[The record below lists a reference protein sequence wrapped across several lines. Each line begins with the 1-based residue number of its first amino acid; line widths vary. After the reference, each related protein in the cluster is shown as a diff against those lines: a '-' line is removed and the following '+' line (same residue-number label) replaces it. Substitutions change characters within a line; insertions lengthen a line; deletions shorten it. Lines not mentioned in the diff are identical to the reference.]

1 MFKEARRKFKIIG
14 GLSMNVIYERC
25 CGMDVHKNTIVA
37 CVLTGKKKEIRS
49 FSTMTA
55 SLLSLVDWLKSI
67 SCQCVAMEATG
78 PYWKQIYNLL
88 EMEGIPALV
97 VNAQHIKA
105 VPGRKTDVKDSEWI
119 ADLLRHGLLNGSFI
133 PKREQRELKEL
144 VRYRRS
150 LVQERARELN
160 RIQKVLEGA
169 NIKLASV
176 VSEIDGRSSRQMLEM
191 LIDGCV
197 DVQAMADKARR
208 QMRDKIPQIQEAL
221 HGFMGEHQRFMLR
234 LMLKHIDTLDSQILS
249 LNQEIRKRMNP
260 VNEKVCL
267 VDSIPGVGEQSAQV
281 IIAEI
286 GINMDQ
292 FPSAAHLASWAG
304 LCPGNNESA
313 GKRKSGKTRKGSD
326 ILKATLVECAKSAS
340 HIDYTY
346 FSAQYSRIAARR
358 GKNRATIAVAHSI
371 LTIVYHML
379 KANVPYRELGPDF
392 FDQRRRNEIVKKS
405 VHRLESLGYT
415 VNIEQ
420 QAINCTA

>member
-1 MFKEARRKFKIIG
+1 
-14 GLSMNVIYERC
+14 MNVIYERC

-37 CVLTGKKKEIRS
+37 CVFTGKKKEIRS

-55 SLLSLVDWLKSI
+55 SLLSLVDWLKSV

-78 PYWKQIYNLL
+78 PYWKPIYNLL
-88 EMEGIPALV
+88 EMEEMPALV

-176 VSEIDGRSSRQMLEM
+176 ISEIDGRSSREM
-191 LIDGCV
+191 LDMLVDGCN
-197 DVQAMADKARR
+197 DVQAIADKARR
-208 QMRDKIPQIQEAL
+208 QMRNKIPQIQEAL
-221 HGFMGEHQRFMLR
+221 HSFMGEHQRLMLR
-234 LMLKHIDTLDSQILS
+234 LMLGHIDTLDTQILS
-249 LNQEIRKRMNP
+249 LNQEIKKRMKP

-267 VDSIPGVGEQSAQV
+267 VDSIPGVGEHSAQV

-286 GINMDQ
+286 GTNMDQ
-292 FPSAAHLASWAG
+292 FPTAAHLASWAG

-326 ILKATLVECAKSAS
+326 ILKATLIECAKAAS
-340 HIDYTY
+340 HMDYTY

-358 GKNRATIAVAHSI
+358 GKNRATVAVAHSI

-405 VHRLESLGYT
+405 VHRLEALGYT

-420 QAINCTA
+420 QTKACTA

>member
-1 MFKEARRKFKIIG
+1 
-14 GLSMNVIYERC
+14 MNVIYERC
-25 CGMDVHKNTIVA
+25 CGMDVHKDTIVA
-37 CVLTGKKKEIRS
+37 CVLTGKKKDVRS
-49 FSTMTA
+49 FSTMTF
-55 SLLSLVDWLKSI
+55 SLLSLVDWLKSTN
-67 SCQCVAMEATG
+67 CQCVAMEATG
-78 PYWKQIYNLL
+78 PYWKPIYNLL

-150 LVQERARELN
+150 MVQERARELN

-176 VSEIDGRSSRQMLEM
+176 ISEIDGKSSRDMLEM
-191 LIDGCV
+191 LVAGCN
-197 DVQAMADKARR
+197 DVQVIADKARR
-208 QMRDKIPQIQEAL
+208 QMRKKIPQIQEAL
-221 HGFMGEHQRFMLR
+221 HGFMGEHQRIMLR

-249 LNQEIRKRMNP
+249 LDQEIQKKMNP
-260 VNEKVCL
+260 INEKICL
-267 VDSIPGVGEQSAQV
+267 VDSIPRVGERSAQV
-281 IIAEI
+281 ILAEI
-286 GINMDQ
+286 GINMNQ

-326 ILKATLVECAKSAS
+326 ILKATLIECAKSAG
-340 HIDYTY
+340 HLKDTY

-358 GKNRATIAVAHSI
+358 GKNRATVAVAHSI
-371 LTIVYHML
+371 LTIVYHMM
-379 KANVPYRELGPDF
+379 KANVPYQELGPDF
-392 FDQRRRNEIVKKS
+392 FERRRKTEIVKKS
-405 VHRLESLGYT
+405 IHRLESFGYT

-420 QAINCTA
+420 NIAGTA

>member
-1 MFKEARRKFKIIG
+1 
-14 GLSMNVIYERC
+14 MNIVYERC

-37 CVLTGKKKEIRS
+37 CIFSGNKKEIRT

-55 SLLSLVDWLKSI
+55 SLLSLVDWLKSVN
-67 SCQCVAMEATG
+67 CQCVAMEATG
-78 PYWKQIYNLL
+78 SYWKPIYNLL
-88 EMEGIPALV
+88 EMEEIPALV

-133 PKREQRELKEL
+133 PKRDQRELKEL

-150 LVQERARELN
+150 MVQERARELN

-169 NIKLASV
+169 NVKLASV
-176 VSEIDGRSSRQMLEM
+176 VSEIDGKSSRQMLDM
-191 LIDGCV
+191 LVAGCN
-197 DVQAMADKARR
+197 DIQAMADKACR
-208 QMRDKIPQIQEAL
+208 QMRKKIPQIEAAL
-221 HGFMGEHQRFMLR
+221 QGFMGDHQRLMLR
-234 LMLKHIDTLDSQILS
+234 LMLNHIDILDTQVLS
-249 LNQEIRKRMNP
+249 LDQEIQIKMTP
-260 VNEKVCL
+260 VNEQILL
-267 VDSIPGVGEQSAQV
+267 VDSIPGVGERSAQI

-286 GINMDQ
+286 GTNMNQ

-326 ILKATLVECAKSAS
+326 ILKSTLIECAKVAG
-340 HIDYTY
+340 HLKDTY

-358 GKNRATIAVAHSI
+358 GKNRATVAVTNTI
-371 LTIVYHML
+371 LTILYHML
-379 KANVPYRELGPDF
+379 KTNVPYQELGPDF
-392 FDQRRRNEIVKKS
+392 FDHRQKNEIVKKS
-405 VHRLESLGYT
+405 VQRLEVLGYT

-420 QAINCTA
+420 QISANTA